1 MNKIRKGEVKIYK
14 GKEYIAIPEIE
25 EESCTGCCFYDKGIC
40 FIHSSLAISINSR

>member
-25 EESCTGCCFYDKGIC
+25 ETKIRRIG
-40 FIHSSLAISINSR
+40 